1 MSFKQERWLQI
12 IWKLLCL
19 FVFKSWMISVINR
32 VLSKGKARQ
41 TNNSGKET
49 GRVYNTMFKYHA
61 KEERWQN
68 LVCTDFQLHATHF
81 WLFVCLMCEKC
92 CTKFIQYHSLV
103 HRSQT
108 QRRENVNVVVK
119 SSEVI
124 HRDIFLFSSLL
135 KLKNIIT
142 KWNAAT
148 ENICWAM
155 MISCWLLLWKSLPP
169 EWLFEGSLKY
179 H

>member
-1 MSFKQERWLQI
+1 
-12 IWKLLCL
+12 
-19 FVFKSWMISVINR
+19 
-32 VLSKGKARQ
+32 
-41 TNNSGKET
+41 
-49 GRVYNTMFKYHA
+49 MFKYHA

-81 WLFVCLMCEKC
+81 WLFVCLMCEKY

-124 HRDIFLFSSLL
+124 QRDIFLFSSLL

-142 KWNAAT
+142 KWN
-148 ENICWAM
+148 NRKH
-155 MISCWLLLWKSLPP
+155 LLSNDDKLLTPSL
-169 EWLFEGSLKY
+169 EIFTTWVALKY
-179 H
+179 QKVACRWQTSYFNSSRSLFQIWTKTTWRS